1 MMLQSINAYSS
12 EIQIFNAYLE
22 VYHAISGPILH
33 QSVKTQIRPLVSSYM
48 SNVHKLEARKK
59 KKKKKI
65 VYIKIYFLQSRVIDI
80 GVTHS

>member
-1 MMLQSINAYSS
+1 MMSQSINAFSS
-12 EIQIFNAYLE
+12 DIQIFNAYLE

-48 SNVHKLEARKK
+48 SNVHKLEAKI
-59 KKKKKI
+59 KKKKI

>member
-48 SNVHKLEARKK
+48 SNVHKLEEKI
-59 KKKKKI
+59 KKKKI